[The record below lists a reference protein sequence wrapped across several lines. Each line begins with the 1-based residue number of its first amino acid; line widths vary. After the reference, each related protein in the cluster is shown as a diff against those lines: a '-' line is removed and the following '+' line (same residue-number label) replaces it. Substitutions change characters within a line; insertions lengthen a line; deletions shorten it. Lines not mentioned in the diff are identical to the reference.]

1 MPLEFVTNQNY
12 VSIKYIVP
20 DRVRQPSFAI
30 FSEDDQL
37 RCIGVREEVSIGK
50 KYPNEL
56 DHATGLLG
64 NLQNHVIQASQIFES
79 IPIQPWMTNRFGV
92 GRQGFE
98 GNYQWYTYQGNPSLE
113 DWLRNWMDGAQ
124 ELIRR

>member
-1 MPLEFVTNQNY
+1 MPLEFVNNRNY
-12 VSIKYIVP
+12 VSLKYIVP
-20 DRVRQPSFAI
+20 DRVKQPTIAI

-37 RCIGVREEVSIGK
+37 RCIGVREEVRIGK

-56 DHATGLLG
+56 DHAKALLG
-64 NLQNHVIQASQIFES
+64 NLQKHVIQASEIFES

-98 GNYQWYTYQGNPSLE
+98 ENYQWYTYCSKSSLE
-113 DWLRNWMDGAQ
+113 DWLRKWMGDAQ
-124 ELIRR
+124 KRIRR